1 MLLKVKNF
9 KLKKDQTIYR
19 IFSYNCNMNVI
30 CYFNSIVK
38 RIKLVHLSCFGL
50 TTEAF

>member
-1 MLLKVKNF
+1 MLFKVKDF
-9 KLKKDQTIYR
+9 KLKKIKINYC

-38 RIKLVHLSCFGL
+38 RIKLVQLSCFGL
-50 TTEAF
+50 TTEAS